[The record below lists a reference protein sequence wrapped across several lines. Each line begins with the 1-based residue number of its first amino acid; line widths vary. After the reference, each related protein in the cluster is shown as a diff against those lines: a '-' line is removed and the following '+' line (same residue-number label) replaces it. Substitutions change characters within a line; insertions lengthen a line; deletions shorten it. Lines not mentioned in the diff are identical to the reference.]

1 MHYLATHALYVLGL
15 LGQHVALTGG
25 ALAIAAVIALPL
37 GAYAAHRPRIGAA
50 LLAALGVVYT
60 IPSLA
65 LFALLIPLLG
75 LGVPTALTVLAIYA
89 QMILVRNVVAG
100 LQSVPPELTD
110 AARGLGMTAAQS
122 FRRVELPQALPV
134 IVSGVRI
141 AVVST
146 IAIANLAAWIDAG
159 GLGVLLFD
167 GLRSDDGTKLAIGAS
182 ASAALAIAA
191 DLLLRAGENAAERR
205 AGRFSAEASPPG

>member
-1 MHYLATHALYVLGL
+1 VHYLTTHFGFVLQL
-15 LGQHVALTGG
+15 LGEHIALTAG

-37 GAYAAHRPRIGAA
+37 GAYAARRPRIGGA
-50 LLAALGVVYT
+50 LLGVLGVIYT

-75 LGVPTALTVLAIYA
+75 LGVPTALTVLALYA

-100 LQSVPPELTD
+100 LRSVPPELID

-122 FRRVELPQALPV
+122 FRRVEVPQALP
-134 IVSGVRI
+134 IVVGGLRI

-167 GLRSDDGTKLAIGAS
+167 GLRTEDNVKLAIGAT
-182 ASAALAIAA
+182 ASAALAIGA
-191 DLLLRAGENAAERR
+191 DIALRALESAARR
-205 AGRFSAEASPPG
+205 NAGRFSPEPGSPR

>member
-1 MHYLATHALYVLGL
+1 VKYLAAHFPEVLQRIGE
-15 LGQHVALTGG
+15 HVALTGA

-37 GAYAAHRPRIGAA
+37 GAFAARRPRAGAVV
-50 LLAALGVVYT
+50 LGTLGAVYT

-75 LGVPTALTVLAIYA
+75 LGVPTALTALVLYA

-100 LQSVPPELTD
+100 LNGIPPELTD
-110 AARGLGMTAAQS
+110 AARGLGMTAAQR
-122 FRRVELPQALPV
+122 FWRVELPQALPV
-134 IVSGVRI
+134 MVSGARI
-141 AVVST
+141 AVVSV

-167 GLRSDDGTKLAIGAS
+167 GLRTDNVAKLAIGAT

-191 DLLLRAGENAAERR
+191 DVALRAAENAAQRH
-205 AGRFSAEASPPG
+205 AGRFSATPGGAI

>member
-1 MHYLATHALYVLGL
+1 VHYLATHAAFVLEL

-25 ALAIAAVIALPL
+25 ALAIAAAIALPL
-37 GAYAAHRPRIGAA
+37 GAYAAHRPRVGGA

-100 LQSVPPELTD
+100 LAGVPPELID
-110 AARGLGMTAAQS
+110 AARGLGMTAGQS

-167 GLRSDDGTKLAIGAS
+167 GLRTDDNAKLAIGAG

-191 DLLLRAGENAAERR
+191 DLALRAAERTAQRR
-205 AGRFSAEASPPG
+205 AGRFSAGAPLPQ

>member
-1 MHYLATHALYVLGL
+1 MHYLATHVSYILSL
-15 LGQHVALTGG
+15 LGRHIALTGG

-37 GAYAAHRPRIGAA
+37 GAFAAHRPRIGTA

-100 LQSVPPELTD
+100 LQSVPPEMID

-141 AVVST
+141 AVVSS

-167 GLRSDDGTKLAIGAS
+167 GLRTDDNTKLAIGAT
-182 ASAALAIAA
+182 ASAALAIVA
-191 DLLLRAGENAAERR
+191 DVLLRALENAARQR
-205 AGRFSAEASPPG
+205 AGRFSAEDSPSA